1 MTDSAK
7 KENVVFTADADLE
20 VVTLGK
26 PTAYG
31 HHLYF
36 QIVAY
41 IPAEEEITDDNFL
54 EYLYYKTFEYNI
66 VSGQISELLLPDMLS
81 SEYVSGVVFWDDKLL
96 FDSFDFEI
104 GRASCRERV

>member
-1 MTDSAK
+1 MPSSPVGKPLDGSI
-7 KENVVFTADADLE
+7 ENVVFTADADLE

-54 EYLYYKTFEYNI
+54 EYLYYKEDHPH
-66 VSGQISELLLPDMLS
+66 LPCLA
-81 SEYVSGVVFWDDKLL
+81 KRCAHL
-96 FDSFDFEI
+96 
-104 GRASCRERV
+104 